1 MVWNY
6 TNYINHKVGNLLKV
20 QLPVQLFFA
29 DAKEMWK
36 PCFTLVLPAGCHT
49 FPYGI
54 RFDKDLQVT
63 FHQPKEPFVQ
73 SRSFPV
79 LRDEDNNSRSARQ
92 QTGQHQYFTAFQSQT
107 SYLIACQSVLITWW
121 SNSGLLFQKRLW
133 YILLFASK
141 AQQWPW
147 WPCNKL
153 HLYFNMSRYLLYHLR
168 KDTGYNSSR
177 VTDTIN
183 NI

>member
-1 MVWNY
+1 MKC
-6 TNYINHKVGNLLKV
+6 INTHRNWAKL
-20 QLPVQLFFA
+20 QLMPQSFFLMFSLQRYADGVELHQLHQSQSWKS
-29 DAKEMWK
+29 AKSAVTGAVIFRRCKRNVEALFHT
-36 PCFTLVLPAGCHT
+36 CFTSWLRT

-121 SNSGLLFQKRLW
+121 SNSGLLFQQKVV
-133 YILLFASK
+133 IHSVV
-141 AQQWPW
+141 
-147 WPCNKL
+147 C
-153 HLYFNMSRYLLYHLR
+153 
-168 KDTGYNSSR
+168 
-177 VTDTIN
+177 
-183 NI
+183 